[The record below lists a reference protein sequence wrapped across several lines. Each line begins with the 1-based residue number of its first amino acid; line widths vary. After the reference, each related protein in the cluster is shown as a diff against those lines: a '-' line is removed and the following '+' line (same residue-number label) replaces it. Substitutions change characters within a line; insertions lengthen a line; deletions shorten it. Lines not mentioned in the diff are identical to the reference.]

1 MDQLSAEQQE
11 NLRKTNNE
19 RLRIMAAKTG
29 DADDEEI
36 ADMDRPAL
44 LQLVAQSMVDP
55 REKLNRGAGIKL
67 PPEKSDHVRELEIQL
82 KLKRLEVEAEI
93 EAKRIEAETEKQ
105 RLELEGEREKRE
117 HELKL
122 AEMGRSR
129 EEGENGYDGEER
141 GDPRRPRV
149 ETLADRVKR
158 YGSALKQCVSQ
169 MPNDATE
176 LPQFFESLEAMFRT
190 FEVPDDLRAKLL
202 LPFLSQKAKSVT
214 SRLYAEELED

>member
-1 MDQLSAEQQE
+1 MDQLSPEQQE
-11 NLRKTNNE
+11 NLRITNTD
-19 RLRIMAAKTG
+19 RLRVMAAKTG

-36 ADMDRPAL
+36 AAMDRPAL

-55 REKLNRGAGIKL
+55 RETLNRGVGIKL
-67 PPEKSDHVRELEIQL
+67 PSEKSDHVRELEIQL
-82 KLKRLEVEAEI
+82 ELKRLEVEAQI

-105 RLELEGEREKRE
+105 RLEGKREKRE

-129 EEGENGYDGEER
+129 EEGENRNDSVER

-158 YGSALKQCVSQ
+158 YGSAIQ
-169 MPNDATE
+169 P
-176 LPQFFESLEAMFRT
+176 
-190 FEVPDDLRAKLL
+190 
-202 LPFLSQKAKSVT
+202 
-214 SRLYAEELED
+214 